1 VAENVRDQER
11 RRRSEK
17 RAERRPTDDAPSP
30 EEAGTGGENSRD
42 DLSGTAKRALATAA
56 TAAAVGAL
64 AGAAKSVLDRRRRSS
79 RRRDERA
86 DDEDAQDAGGSG
98 ESATAEA
105 EPADEHADDDTDE
118 RALPADGGEPDA
130 DMSTAARGDV
140 DEDGSDDRGSEAERR
155 RTPQRGVSSADAA
168 NIIERA
174 TDQVEQLL
182 GLEPERVSGIERANG
197 AWSVTVEVV
206 ELHRIPDST
215 DVLSSYL
222 VVLDDSGDLI
232 RVERTRRYHRSQIEE
247 G

>member
-1 VAENVRDQER
+1 MAENVRDQER

-30 EEAGTGGENSRD
+30 EDAGTGRENSGN

-64 AGAAKSVLDRRRRSS
+64 AGAAKSVLDRRRGSS
-79 RRRDERA
+79 HGEEP
-86 DDEDAQDAGGSG
+86 DEDPQETGGSG
-98 ESATAEA
+98 DSATAEA
-105 EPADEHADDDTDE
+105 EPADEHTDDDIEERELGADDDE
-118 RALPADGGEPDA
+118 PEADA
-130 DMSTAARGDV
+130 STAARGDA
-140 DEDGSDDRGSEAERR
+140 DREESDDRGTKPERR

-168 NIIERA
+168 NVIERA
-174 TDQVEQLL
+174 RDQVEQLL
-182 GLEPERVSGIERANG
+182 GLEPDRVSGIERANG

-232 RVERTRRYHRSQIEE
+232 RVERTRRYHRSQVEE